1 MLESLGAYVR
11 IGAAWGAGDMQISK
25 LLCYKGSGSIQCS
38 PEVEPII
45 NQMLFKQNSPNA
57 NFLEV
62 WAAGGHQ
69 KLNKNQ
75 NISD

>member
-1 MLESLGAYVR
+1 MLESEPPGAPV
-11 IGAAWGAGDMQISK
+11 ICKSAK

-38 PEVEPII
+38 PEVEPLI
-45 NQMLFKQNSPNA
+45 NQMLVKQNLQNA